1 MDNTKSNR
9 FARRIIVAAA
19 MVFGAEDAARAIED
33 DSSSN
38 AAWKQRLEEAI
49 EMAVQREY
57 SARLQ
62 LTASGRKLLAFK
74 PRFGLAKYLVAAAMD
89 PRIPPLMVVRL
100 LQFRTGGHH
109 LQCMV
114 DRWRADGHTTP
125 CRCGADIEDVPH
137 LFFACGSTAVQ
148 RAALMAELRA
158 ALAKAEGA
166 VEAMTAAA
174 TMGPEVQWQWLN
186 EILDARNQVYLD
198 ALPAVLVAVT
208 EFIKRVLAVHP
219 LYGGR

>member
-1 MDNTKSNR
+1 
-9 FARRIIVAAA
+9 
-19 MVFGAEDAARAIED
+19 
-33 DSSSN
+33 
-38 AAWKQRLEEAI
+38 
-49 EMAVQREY
+49 
-57 SARLQ
+57 
-62 LTASGRKLLAFK
+62 
-74 PRFGLAKYLVAAAMD
+74 
-89 PRIPPLMVVRL
+89 MVVRL

-137 LFFACGSTAVQ
+137 LFFACGSTERE
-148 RAALMAELRA
+148 RAKLTAELRA
-158 ALAKAEGA
+158 ALAKEAGA
-166 VEAMTAAA
+166 VEAIAAAA
-174 TMGPEVQWQWLN
+174 TMGPEMQWQWLN

-219 LYGGR
+219 LYGGRKGCYTDQKKAAPAP